1 MKEKGREDGGEVFL
15 AGRSWGM
22 RGDKIRPKTDSKGR
36 AKKGR
41 QGQRKRPKSG
51 GAGRT

>member
-1 MKEKGREDGGEVFL
+1 MGERLFL

-22 RGDKIRPKTDSKGR
+22 RRDKIRPKTDSKGR
-36 AKKGR
+36 DKKGR
-41 QGQRKRPKSG
+41 QGQRERPKSG